1 MFPVILSPYTNHH
14 LHQSIDAPRNVAFED
29 GVILVADSRGDFT
42 LLQVVTVMTVVTVMC
57 AYSILFFI
65 KLWEVCAWE

>member
-1 MFPVILSPYTNHH
+1 MCKKKTFGMFPVILSPYTNIHY

-42 LLQVVTVMTVVTVMC
+42 LLQE
-57 AYSILFFI
+57 SR
-65 KLWEVCAWE
+65 

>member
-1 MFPVILSPYTNHH
+1 MMCKKKTFGMFPVILSPYTNIHY

-42 LLQVVTVMTVVTVMC
+42 LLQE
-57 AYSILFFI
+57 SR
-65 KLWEVCAWE
+65 